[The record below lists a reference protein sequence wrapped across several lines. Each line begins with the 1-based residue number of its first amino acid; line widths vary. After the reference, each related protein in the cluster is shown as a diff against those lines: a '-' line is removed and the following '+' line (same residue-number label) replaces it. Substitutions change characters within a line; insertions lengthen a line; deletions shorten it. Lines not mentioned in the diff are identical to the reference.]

1 MSSRKPF
8 LFYGW
13 YIVFAGTATMTL
25 MATFSYYGMGIF
37 LEPIRS
43 HFGWSTL
50 AFTTG
55 LSLAR
60 LEGGFL
66 APFVGYFI
74 DKYGPRKLML
84 AGISVCGLGYLLL
97 SQTMSLP
104 YFFLVYIVL
113 IQGGISL
120 GMGNAPTTAVANWFQ
135 RRRGTAMGIVNLGAS
150 FGGIFSA
157 PLAWII
163 TSFKWNGALIVAGI
177 TVWIIGLPMALIV
190 RHKPEPY
197 GYLPDGRIPINSDIS
212 DSKNVETSEEDVEI
226 NFTAKQALKTMAFWS
241 IGLTFAARQLV
252 TGSVALFLVPLLQ
265 ERGMS
270 LTEAASI
277 ITLMSFI
284 GMPGRVGFAWLGD
297 KYDKRWV
304 MATCFIFQSIGLILF
319 IILGGNIGITF
330 FLILY
335 APAYSGVL
343 PLLPAIQADY
353 FGRNQFATIRGLMAP
368 VGTASVVLGPIIV
381 GIIHNFFNSYEP
393 AFFVLAVSNIMALI
407 FIVLTKRPVL
417 HNN

>member
-1 MSSRKPF
+1 
-8 LFYGW
+8 
-13 YIVFAGTATMTL
+13 
-25 MATFSYYGMGIF
+25 
-37 LEPIRS
+37 
-43 HFGWSTL
+43 
-50 AFTTG
+50 
-55 LSLAR
+55 
-60 LEGGFL
+60 
-66 APFVGYFI
+66 
-74 DKYGPRKLML
+74 
-84 AGISVCGLGYLLL
+84 
-97 SQTMSLP
+97 
-104 YFFLVYIVL
+104 
-113 IQGGISL
+113 
-120 GMGNAPTTAVANWFQ
+120 
-135 RRRGTAMGIVNLGAS
+135 
-150 FGGIFSA
+150 
-157 PLAWII
+157 
-163 TSFKWNGALIVAGI
+163 
-177 TVWIIGLPMALIV
+177 MALIV

-270 LTEAASI
+270 LTEAAYI

-319 IILGGNIGITF
+319 IILGGNIG
-330 FLILY
+330 
-335 APAYSGVL
+335 
-343 PLLPAIQADY
+343 
-353 FGRNQFATIRGLMAP
+353 
-368 VGTASVVLGPIIV
+368 
-381 GIIHNFFNSYEP
+381 
-393 AFFVLAVSNIMALI
+393 VLAVSNIMALI

>member
-319 IILGGNIGITF
+319 IILGIIFGQIIISVQNI
-330 FLILY
+330 
-335 APAYSGVL
+335 
-343 PLLPAIQADY
+343 
-353 FGRNQFATIRGLMAP
+353 
-368 VGTASVVLGPIIV
+368 
-381 GIIHNFFNSYEP
+381 
-393 AFFVLAVSNIMALI
+393 
-407 FIVLTKRPVL
+407 
-417 HNN
+417 

>member
-157 PLAWII
+157 PLAWMI
-163 TSFKWNGALIVAGI
+163 TSFKYNGMDYWVANG
-177 TVWIIGLPMALIV
+177 
-190 RHKPEPY
+190 
-197 GYLPDGRIPINSDIS
+197 INSS
-212 DSKNVETSEEDVEI
+212 S
-226 NFTAKQALKTMAFWS
+226 
-241 IGLTFAARQLV
+241 
-252 TGSVALFLVPLLQ
+252 
-265 ERGMS
+265 
-270 LTEAASI
+270 
-277 ITLMSFI
+277 
-284 GMPGRVGFAWLGD
+284 
-297 KYDKRWV
+297 
-304 MATCFIFQSIGLILF
+304 
-319 IILGGNIGITF
+319 
-330 FLILY
+330 
-335 APAYSGVL
+335 
-343 PLLPAIQADY
+343 
-353 FGRNQFATIRGLMAP
+353 
-368 VGTASVVLGPIIV
+368 
-381 GIIHNFFNSYEP
+381 
-393 AFFVLAVSNIMALI
+393 
-407 FIVLTKRPVL
+407 
-417 HNN
+417 